1 MNASCFF
8 GLLIF
13 LCFHSFP
20 LFLGLRATMKSEIR
34 EFDSNFQKGERIF
47 DDMYMYNLI
56 SKGGSH
62 QKVSAVAPYFFFPT

>member
-1 MNASCFF
+1 
-8 GLLIF
+8 
-13 LCFHSFP
+13 
-20 LFLGLRATMKSEIR
+20 MKSEIR